1 MYKSLKNILPIIALL
16 LFSTYSNAQKKE
28 QLKMDIDSILAK
40 YQAKVGIAIH
50 NHDYND
56 SLTVNGDFHFPFQSV
71 YKFHL
76 GIVIM
81 DQVDKGKLSLD
92 QPIKISKEAVTTEM
106 YSPIKDK
113 YPNGV
118 TLPLR
123 EVLEYTIA
131 ASDNVGCDVL
141 FELLGGPEYVQKYFE
156 DKGYSNLSIK
166 LIEAVQQK
174 EWNRQFENWTTVGSS
189 NQILYDYYTNSKKLL
204 SASSHQFLWDTMRGT
219 TTGPDRLKGDLPKG
233 TVVAH
238 KTGYS
243 GRNRTTG
250 IIAALNDVGVVS
262 LPNGEVYY
270 ISVFVTDSEEGEA
283 GSAKIIAEVSAA
295 AWKYFN

>member
-1 MYKSLKNILPIIALL
+1 MYKNLKSILPMIVLL
-16 LFSTYSNAQKKE
+16 LLSSYSNAQNKE
-28 QLKMDIDSILAK
+28 QLKTDIENILAK
-40 YQAKVGIAIH
+40 YKAKVGVAIH
-50 NHDYND
+50 NHDYTD
-56 SLTVNGDFHFPFQSV
+56 SLIVSGDYHFPFQSV
-71 YKFHL
+71 YKYHL
-76 GIVIM
+76 GIAIL
-81 DQVDKGKLSLD
+81 DQVDKGVLALD
-92 QPIKISKEAVTTEM
+92 QPVKISKEAVTTEM

-118 TLPLR
+118 TLTLR
-123 EVLEYTIA
+123 EVLVYTIA

-141 FELLGGPEYVQKYFE
+141 FELIGGPEHVQKYFE

-250 IIAALNDVGVVS
+250 VIAAVNDIGVVS
-262 LPNGEVYY
+262 LPDGKVYY

-283 GSAKIIAEVSAA
+283 RSAKIIAEVSAA

>member
-28 QLKMDIDSILAK
+28 QLKIAIDSILAK

-50 NHDYND
+50 NHDYTD

-76 GIVIM
+76 GIVIL
-81 DQVDKGKLSLD
+81 DQVDKGKLNLD

-113 YPNGV
+113 YPNGI

>member
-28 QLKMDIDSILAK
+28 QLKIAIDSILAK

-50 NHDYND
+50 NHDYTD

-76 GIVIM
+76 GIVIL
-81 DQVDKGKLSLD
+81 DQVDKGKLNLD

>member
-1 MYKSLKNILPIIALL
+1 MYKNLKSILPMIVLL
-16 LFSTYSNAQKKE
+16 LLSSYSIAQNKE
-28 QLKMDIDSILAK
+28 QLKTDIENILAK
-40 YQAKVGIAIH
+40 YKAKVGVAIH
-50 NHDYND
+50 NHDYTD
-56 SLTVNGDFHFPFQSV
+56 SLIVSGDYHFPFQSV
-71 YKFHL
+71 YKYHL
-76 GIVIM
+76 GIAIL
-81 DQVDKGKLSLD
+81 DQVDKGVLALD
-92 QPIKISKEAVTTEM
+92 QPVKISKEAVTTEM

-118 TLPLR
+118 ILTLR
-123 EVLEYTIA
+123 EVLVYTIA

-141 FELLGGPEYVQKYFE
+141 FELIGGPEHVQKYFE

-250 IIAALNDVGVVS
+250 VIAAVNDIGVVS
-262 LPNGEVYY
+262 LPDGKVYY

-283 GSAKIIAEVSAA
+283 RSAKIIAEVSAA

>member
-28 QLKMDIDSILAK
+28 QLKIAIDSILAK

-50 NHDYND
+50 NHDYTD

-76 GIVIM
+76 GIVIL

-113 YPNGV
+113 YPNGI

-250 IIAALNDVGVVS
+250 VIAAVNDIGVVS
-262 LPNGEVYY
+262 LPDGKVYY
-270 ISVFVTDSEEGEA
+270 ISVFVTDSEEGEPR
-283 GSAKIIAEVSAA
+283 SAKIIAEVSAA

>member
-1 MYKSLKNILPIIALL
+1 MYKNLKSILPMIVLL
-16 LFSTYSNAQKKE
+16 LLSSYSTAQNKE
-28 QLKMDIDSILAK
+28 QLKTDIENILAK
-40 YQAKVGIAIH
+40 YKAKVGVAIN
-50 NHDYND
+50 NHDYTD
-56 SLTVNGDFHFPFQSV
+56 SLIVNGDYHFPFQSV
-71 YKFHL
+71 YKYHL
-76 GIVIM
+76 GIAIL
-81 DQVDKGKLSLD
+81 DQVDKGVLALD
-92 QPIKISKEAVTTEM
+92 QPVKISKEAVTTEM

-118 TLPLR
+118 TLTLR
-123 EVLEYTIA
+123 EVLVYTIA

-141 FELLGGPEYVQKYFE
+141 FELIGGPEHVQKYFE

-250 IIAALNDVGVVS
+250 VIAAVNDIGVVS
-262 LPNGEVYY
+262 LPDGKVYY

-283 GSAKIIAEVSAA
+283 RSAKIIAEVSAA

>member
-28 QLKMDIDSILAK
+28 QLKIAIDSILAK

-50 NHDYND
+50 NHDYTD

-76 GIVIM
+76 GIVIL

-113 YPNGV
+113 YPNGI

-250 IIAALNDVGVVS
+250 IIAALNEVGVVS

>member
-28 QLKMDIDSILAK
+28 QLKIAIDSILAK

-50 NHDYND
+50 NHDYTD

-76 GIVIM
+76 GIVIL

-113 YPNGV
+113 YPNGI

-250 IIAALNDVGVVS
+250 VIAALNDVGVVS

-283 GSAKIIAEVSAA
+283 
-295 AWKYFN
+295 

>member
-1 MYKSLKNILPIIALL
+1 MYKNLKSILPMIVLL
-16 LFSTYSNAQKKE
+16 LLSAYSNAQNKE
-28 QLKMDIDSILAK
+28 QLKTDIENILAK
-40 YQAKVGIAIH
+40 YKAKVGVAIH
-50 NHDYND
+50 NHDYTD
-56 SLTVNGDFHFPFQSV
+56 SLIVNGDYHFPFQSV
-71 YKFHL
+71 YKYHL
-76 GIVIM
+76 GIAIL
-81 DQVDKGKLSLD
+81 DQVDKGVLALD
-92 QPIKISKEAVTTEM
+92 QPVKISKEAVTTEM

-118 TLPLR
+118 TLTLR
-123 EVLEYTIA
+123 EVLVYTIA

-141 FELLGGPEYVQKYFE
+141 FELIGGPEHVQKYFE

-250 IIAALNDVGVVS
+250 VIAAVNDIGVVS
-262 LPNGEVYY
+262 LPDGKVYY

-283 GSAKIIAEVSAA
+283 RSAKIIAEVSAA

>member
-1 MYKSLKNILPIIALL
+1 MYKNLKSILPIIVLL
-16 LFSTYSNAQKKE
+16 LLSSYSIAQNKE
-28 QLKMDIDSILAK
+28 QLKTDIENILAK
-40 YQAKVGIAIH
+40 YKAKVGVAIH
-50 NHDYND
+50 NHDYTD
-56 SLTVNGDFHFPFQSV
+56 SLIVSGDYHFPFQSV
-71 YKFHL
+71 YKYHL
-76 GIVIM
+76 GIAIL
-81 DQVDKGKLSLD
+81 DQVDKGALALD
-92 QPIKISKEAVTTEM
+92 QPVKISKEAVTTEM

-118 TLPLR
+118 TLTLR
-123 EVLEYTIA
+123 EVLVYTIA

-141 FELLGGPEYVQKYFE
+141 FELIGGPEHVQKYFE

-219 TTGPDRLKGDLPKG
+219 TTGPDRLKGDLPKA

-250 IIAALNDVGVVS
+250 VIAAVNDIGVVS
-262 LPNGEVYY
+262 LPDGKVYY

-283 GSAKIIAEVSAA
+283 RSAKIIAEVSAA

>member
-28 QLKMDIDSILAK
+28 QLKIAIDSILAK

-50 NHDYND
+50 NHDYTD

-76 GIVIM
+76 GIVIL

-113 YPNGV
+113 YPNGI

>member
-28 QLKMDIDSILAK
+28 QLKIAIDSILAK

-50 NHDYND
+50 NHDYTD

-76 GIVIM
+76 GIVIL

>member
-1 MYKSLKNILPIIALL
+1 MYKNLKNILPIIALL
-16 LFSTYSNAQKKE
+16 LFSTYSNAQNKE
-28 QLKMDIDSILAK
+28 QLKIDIENILAK
-40 YQAKVGIAIH
+40 YKAKVGIAIH
-50 NHDYND
+50 NHDYTD
-56 SLTVNGDFHFPFQSV
+56 SLTVNGDYHFPFQSV

-76 GIVIM
+76 GIVIL

-123 EVLEYTIA
+123 EVLVYTIA

-141 FELLGGPEYVQKYFE
+141 FELLGGPEYAQKYFE

-219 TTGPDRLKGDLPKG
+219 TTGPDRLKGDLPEG

-250 IIAALNDVGVVS
+250 VIAALNDVGVVS

-283 GSAKIIAEVSAA
+283 RSAKIIAEVSAA

>member
-1 MYKSLKNILPIIALL
+1 MYKNLKSILPMIVLL
-16 LFSTYSNAQKKE
+16 LLSSYSNAQNKE
-28 QLKMDIDSILAK
+28 QLKTDIENILAK
-40 YQAKVGIAIH
+40 YKAKVGVAIH
-50 NHDYND
+50 NHDYTD
-56 SLTVNGDFHFPFQSV
+56 SLIVSGDYHFPFQSV
-71 YKFHL
+71 YKYHL
-76 GIVIM
+76 GIAIL
-81 DQVDKGKLSLD
+81 DQVDKGVLALD
-92 QPIKISKEAVTTEM
+92 QPVRISKEAVTTEM

-118 TLPLR
+118 TLTLR
-123 EVLEYTIA
+123 EVLVYTIA

-141 FELLGGPEYVQKYFE
+141 FELIGGPKHVQKYFE

-250 IIAALNDVGVVS
+250 VIAAVNDIGVVS
-262 LPNGEVYY
+262 LPDGKVYY
-270 ISVFVTDSEEGEA
+270 ISVFVTDSEEGEPR
-283 GSAKIIAEVSAA
+283 SAKIIAEVSAA

>member
-1 MYKSLKNILPIIALL
+1 MYKNLKSILPMIVLL
-16 LFSTYSNAQKKE
+16 LLSSYSNAQNKE
-28 QLKMDIDSILAK
+28 QLKTDIENILAK
-40 YQAKVGIAIH
+40 YKAKVGVAIH
-50 NHDYND
+50 NHDYTD
-56 SLTVNGDFHFPFQSV
+56 SLIVNGDYHFPFQSV
-71 YKFHL
+71 YKYHL
-76 GIVIM
+76 GIAIL
-81 DQVDKGKLSLD
+81 DQVDKGVLALD
-92 QPIKISKEAVTTEM
+92 QPVKISKEAVTTEM

-113 YPNGV
+113 YPDGV
-118 TLPLR
+118 TLTLR
-123 EVLEYTIA
+123 EVLVYTIA

-141 FELLGGPEYVQKYFE
+141 FELIGGPEHVQKYFE

-250 IIAALNDVGVVS
+250 VIAAVNDIGVVS
-262 LPNGEVYY
+262 LPDGKVYY

-283 GSAKIIAEVSAA
+283 RSAKIIAEVSAA

>member
-1 MYKSLKNILPIIALL
+1 MYKNLKNILPIIALL

-28 QLKMDIDSILAK
+28 QLKIDMDSILAK

-50 NHDYND
+50 NHDFTD
-56 SLTVNGDFHFPFQSV
+56 SLTVNRDFHFPFQSV

-76 GIVIM
+76 GIVIL

-123 EVLEYTIA
+123 EVLEYTIS

-219 TTGPDRLKGDLPKG
+219 TTGPDRLKGNLPKD

>member
-28 QLKMDIDSILAK
+28 QLKIDMDSILAK

-50 NHDYND
+50 NHDYTD

-76 GIVIM
+76 GIVIL

-113 YPNGV
+113 YPNGI

-250 IIAALNDVGVVS
+250 VIAALNDVGVVS

>member
-1 MYKSLKNILPIIALL
+1 MYKNLKNILPIIALL

-28 QLKMDIDSILAK
+28 QLKIDIDSILAK

-50 NHDYND
+50 NHDYTD

-76 GIVIM
+76 GIVIL
-81 DQVDKGKLSLD
+81 DQVDKGKLSLN
-92 QPIKISKEAVTTEM
+92 QPIKISKEAVITEM

-250 IIAALNDVGVVS
+250 VIAALNDVGVVS

>member
-1 MYKSLKNILPIIALL
+1 MYKSLKNILSIIALL
-16 LFSTYSNAQKKE
+16 LFSTYSNAQKKK
-28 QLKMDIDSILAK
+28 QLKIDIDSILAK

-50 NHDYND
+50 NHDYTD

-76 GIVIM
+76 GIVIL

-113 YPNGV
+113 YPNGI

>member
-1 MYKSLKNILPIIALL
+1 MYKNLKNILPIIALL

-28 QLKMDIDSILAK
+28 QLKIDMDSILAK

-50 NHDYND
+50 NHDFTD

-76 GIVIM
+76 GIVIL

-243 GRNRTTG
+243 GRHRTTG
-250 IIAALNDVGVVS
+250 VIAALNDVGVVS

>member
-1 MYKSLKNILPIIALL
+1 MYKNLKSILPMIVLL
-16 LFSTYSNAQKKE
+16 LLSSYSNAQNKE
-28 QLKMDIDSILAK
+28 QLKTDIENILAK
-40 YQAKVGIAIH
+40 YKAKVGVAIH
-50 NHDYND
+50 NHDYTD
-56 SLTVNGDFHFPFQSV
+56 SLIVSGDYHFPFQSV
-71 YKFHL
+71 YKYHL
-76 GIVIM
+76 GIAIL
-81 DQVDKGKLSLD
+81 DQVDKGVLALD
-92 QPIKISKEAVTTEM
+92 QPVKISKEAVTTEM

-118 TLPLR
+118 TLTLR
-123 EVLEYTIA
+123 EVLVYTIA

-141 FELLGGPEYVQKYFE
+141 FELIGGPKHVQKYFE

-250 IIAALNDVGVVS
+250 VIAAVNDIGVVS
-262 LPNGEVYY
+262 LPDGKVYY
-270 ISVFVTDSEEGEA
+270 ISVFVTDSEEGEPR
-283 GSAKIIAEVSAA
+283 SAKIIAEVSAA

>member
-1 MYKSLKNILPIIALL
+1 MYKNLKNILPIIALL

-28 QLKMDIDSILAK
+28 QLKIDMDSILAK

-50 NHDYND
+50 NHDFTD

-76 GIVIM
+76 GIVIL

-92 QPIKISKEAVTTEM
+92 QPIKISKEADTTEM

-243 GRNRTTG
+243 GRHRTTG
-250 IIAALNDVGVVS
+250 VIAALNDVGVVS

>member
-1 MYKSLKNILPIIALL
+1 MYKNLNIILPMIVLL
-16 LFSTYSNAQKKE
+16 LLSSYSNAQNKE
-28 QLKMDIDSILAK
+28 QLKTDIENILAK
-40 YQAKVGIAIH
+40 YKAKVGVAIH
-50 NHDYND
+50 NHDYTD
-56 SLTVNGDFHFPFQSV
+56 SLIVSGDYHFPFQSV
-71 YKFHL
+71 YKYHL
-76 GIVIM
+76 GIVIL
-81 DQVDKGKLSLD
+81 DQVDKGVLALD
-92 QPIKISKEAVTTEM
+92 QPVKISKEAVTTEM

-118 TLPLR
+118 TLTLR
-123 EVLEYTIA
+123 EVLVYTIA

-141 FELLGGPEYVQKYFE
+141 FELIGGPEHVQKYFE

-250 IIAALNDVGVVS
+250 VIAAVNDIGVVS
-262 LPNGEVYY
+262 LPDGKVYY

-283 GSAKIIAEVSAA
+283 RSAKIIAEVSAA

>member
-28 QLKMDIDSILAK
+28 QLKIDMDSILAK

-50 NHDYND
+50 NHDYTD

-76 GIVIM
+76 GIVIL

-123 EVLEYTIA
+123 EVFEYTIA

>member
-28 QLKMDIDSILAK
+28 QLKIDMDSILAK

-50 NHDYND
+50 NHDYTD

-76 GIVIM
+76 GIVIL

-243 GRNRTTG
+243 GRHRTTG
-250 IIAALNDVGVVS
+250 VIAALNDVGVVS

>member
-28 QLKMDIDSILAK
+28 QLKIAIDSILAK

-50 NHDYND
+50 NHDYTD

-76 GIVIM
+76 GIVIL

-113 YPNGV
+113 YPNGI

-250 IIAALNDVGVVS
+250 VIAALNDVGVVS

>member
-1 MYKSLKNILPIIALL
+1 MYKNLKNILPIIALL

-28 QLKMDIDSILAK
+28 QLKIAIDSILAK

-50 NHDYND
+50 NHDYTD

-76 GIVIM
+76 GIVIL

-113 YPNGV
+113 YPNGI

>member
-1 MYKSLKNILPIIALL
+1 MYKNLKNILPIIALL

-28 QLKMDIDSILAK
+28 QLKIDMDSILAK

-50 NHDYND
+50 NHDYTD

-76 GIVIM
+76 GIVIL

-174 EWNRQFENWTTVGSS
+174 EWIRQFENWTTVGSS

-243 GRNRTTG
+243 GRHRTTG
-250 IIAALNDVGVVS
+250 VIAALNDVGVVS

>member
-1 MYKSLKNILPIIALL
+1 MYKNLKNILPIIALL

-28 QLKMDIDSILAK
+28 QLKIDMDSILAK
-40 YQAKVGIAIH
+40 YQANVGIAIH
-50 NHDYND
+50 NHDFTD

-76 GIVIM
+76 GIVIL

-243 GRNRTTG
+243 GRHRTTG
-250 IIAALNDVGVVS
+250 VIAALNDVGVVS

>member
-1 MYKSLKNILPIIALL
+1 MYKNLKSILPMIVLL
-16 LFSTYSNAQKKE
+16 LLSSYSNAQNKE
-28 QLKMDIDSILAK
+28 QLKTDIENILAK
-40 YQAKVGIAIH
+40 YKAKVGVAIH
-50 NHDYND
+50 NHDYTD
-56 SLTVNGDFHFPFQSV
+56 SLIVNGDYHFPFQSV
-71 YKFHL
+71 YKYHL
-76 GIVIM
+76 GIAIL
-81 DQVDKGKLSLD
+81 DQVDKGVLALD
-92 QPIKISKEAVTTEM
+92 QPVKISKEAVTTEM

-113 YPNGV
+113 YPDGV
-118 TLPLR
+118 TLTLR
-123 EVLEYTIA
+123 EVLVYTIA

-141 FELLGGPEYVQKYFE
+141 FELIGGPEHVQKYFE

-243 GRNRTTG
+243 GRNRATG
-250 IIAALNDVGVVS
+250 VIAAVNDIGVVS
-262 LPNGEVYY
+262 LPDGKVYY

-283 GSAKIIAEVSAA
+283 RSAKIIAEVSAA

>member
-1 MYKSLKNILPIIALL
+1 MYKNLKNILPIIALL

-28 QLKMDIDSILAK
+28 QLKIDMDSILAK

-50 NHDYND
+50 NHDFTD

-76 GIVIM
+76 GIVIL

-92 QPIKISKEAVTTEM
+92 QPIKISKKAVTTEM

-243 GRNRTTG
+243 GRHRTTG
-250 IIAALNDVGVVS
+250 VIAALNDVGVVS